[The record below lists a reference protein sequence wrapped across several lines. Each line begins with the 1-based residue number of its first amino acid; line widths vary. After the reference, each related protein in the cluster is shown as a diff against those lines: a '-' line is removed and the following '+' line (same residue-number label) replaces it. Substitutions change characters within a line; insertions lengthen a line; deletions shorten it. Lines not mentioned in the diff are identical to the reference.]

1 MSLISAADLA
11 KSYGAEDLFERVT
24 LAIPHQA
31 RIALVGPNGIGKT
44 TLLRVLI
51 GLERPDGGS
60 VQRARNLRHGYL
72 PQVVEHAAFAGG
84 ESQTLWEL
92 GLGAFAELRAQ
103 ESRLATLETEMADPR
118 RAAQALAA
126 YGPLQEAFELAGG
139 YVYLS
144 RLRQVLN
151 GLGFAAEE
159 FDWPLERLSGGERTR
174 ARLARLL
181 LEDPD
186 LLILDEPTNHLDLQ
200 AIEWFEGWLR
210 EWPGAALIVSHDR
223 YLLDRAIDTIW
234 ELTDRGIETYRGSYT
249 SYAQQR
255 AERRQFQLDSYR
267 AQQQHV
273 RKEEEYIRRNIAGQN
288 TRQAQ
293 GRRKRLERLL
303 HDERLS
309 SPEAQATVHLDF
321 GEAPRSGDQV
331 LVTSNLTIGYP
342 DSPRPLFTAPDLTLT
357 RGECAALIGPNGAGK
372 TTLLKTLLGEVSPWA
387 GQVRIGASVQVGYF
401 AQAHAGLHLERSVL
415 EEVLSADA
423 RLRPSQARDLLA
435 QLLFTGEAVFKPV
448 EVLSGGERARLALLT
463 LILEG
468 ANLLL
473 LDEPTTHLDIPSQE
487 ILQEALAQFPGTILI
502 VSHDRYLID
511 ALATQIWTITPQERS
526 LEVFRGGYAEYVEA
540 RRQAAPPPSVE
551 PRPRQRSTQVA
562 PEGPSR
568 RELEAIENRIA
579 ELERALADT
588 AKALEA
594 AGSDVEAVRNLGLR
608 YAETE
613 NELHRQLAVW
623 EQMEAARNRT

>member
-72 PQVVEHAAFAGG
+72 PQVVEHGAFAGG

-139 YVYLS
+139 YAYLS

-234 ELTDRGIETYRGSYT
+234 ELTERGIETYRGSYT

-309 SPEAQATVHLDF
+309 SPEAPATVHLDF

-331 LVTSNLTIGYP
+331 LMTSNLTIGYA

-372 TTLLKTLLGEVSPWA
+372 TTLLKTLLGEVPPWA
-387 GQVRIGASVQVGYF
+387 GQVRIGASVQIGYF

-415 EEVLSADA
+415 DEVLSADA
-423 RLRPSQARDLLA
+423 RLRLSQARDLLA

-463 LILEG
+463 LILQG

-540 RRQAAPPPSVE
+540 QRQAAPPPSAE